1 MKILSIFNNKGGV
14 GKTTLTYH
22 LGHILAEMDKK
33 VLMIDLD
40 PQCNLSI
47 YSILEQEIGAIWEK
61 ENDFIKD
68 FKAAKE
74 KMGEIAFQKLISEP
88 RSIHFLLS
96 PTEQGESDLETLP
109 PPYSLT
115 DGTISGKLDLIVGRL
130 SVNTYESII
139 SERWSKAMLSD
150 PLALRTIFK
159 IRNIAQEYSKKNDYD
174 FVLIDTSPSLGTLN
188 KAIISTVDGFFIPC
202 LPDLFSLYGIRN
214 IGEALDIWKKE
225 FDVMRLLLKN
235 GKKEIY
241 DFPFVKFLGYTIFN
255 AKKYTGVNDLDLA
268 KGNYYYAQLI
278 AESIQKYIAKDIAIS
293 KNVDKNIGSK
303 SIMYTHNTHPN
314 FAQRLKTPIWNLG
327 KCDFDAYVKKYPE
340 EAEDINK
347 YKQTMP
353 LQKDALEE
361 IRKGYETFAKDLL
374 ERIELLDRP
383 VTHG

>member
-22 LGHILAEMDKK
+22 LGHILAEMGKR

-47 YSILEQEIGAIWEK
+47 YSILEDEIGNIWEK

-68 FKAAKE
+68 FKAAKL
-74 KMGEIAFQKLISEP
+74 KAGEAAFEEMIHEP

-96 PTEQGESDLETLP
+96 PTEQGESDIEILP
-109 PPYSLT
+109 PPYPLT
-115 DGTISGKLDLIVGRL
+115 DNTISGKLDLIVGRL

-159 IRNIAQEYSKKNDYD
+159 IRNIAQEYNQQNNYD

-188 KAIISTVDGFFIPC
+188 KVIISTVDGFFIPC

-235 GKKEIY
+235 GKKEMY

-255 AKKYTGVNDLDLA
+255 AKKYTGANDLDLA
-268 KGNYYYAQLI
+268 KGNYYYAQQI
-278 AESIQKYIAKDIAIS
+278 AESIQKDIAKDITIGED
-293 KNVDKNIGSK
+293 VDKNIGDK
-303 SIMYTHNTHPN
+303 SIMHTHNIHPN

-327 KCDFDAYVKKYPE
+327 SCNFEAYVEKYPE
-340 EAEDINK
+340 EADDIK
-347 YKQTMP
+347 SYKQTMP
-353 LQKDALEE
+353 LQKAPFEQ
-361 IRKGYETFAKDLL
+361 IKQGYEIFANDLL
-374 ERIELLDRP
+374 ERVKLL
-383 VTHG
+383 

>member
-1 MKILSIFNNKGGV
+1 MKVLSIFNNKGGV

-22 LGHILAEMDKK
+22 LGHILAEMGKK

-47 YSILEQEIGAIWEK
+47 YSILEQEIGNIWEK

-74 KMGEIAFQKLISEP
+74 KIGDAAFQELIKEP

-96 PTEQGESDLETLP
+96 PTEQGESDIEILP
-109 PPYSLT
+109 PPYQLT
-115 DGTISGKLDLIVGRL
+115 DNTIEGKLDLIVGRL

-159 IRNIAQEYSKKNDYD
+159 VRNLAQEYSKINDYD

-188 KAIISTVDGFFIPC
+188 KIIISTVDGFFIPC

-235 GKKEIY
+235 GKKELY

-268 KGNYYYAQLI
+268 KGNYYYAKKI
-278 AESIQKYIAKDIAIS
+278 AESIQNDIATGITIS
-293 KNVDKNIGSK
+293 EIVNENIGGK
-303 SIMYTHNTHPN
+303 SIMHTHNTHPN
-314 FAQRLKTPIWNLG
+314 FAQRLKTPIWKLI
-327 KCDFDAYVKKYPE
+327 DYPFDTYIENFPE
-340 EAEDINK
+340 EAEDIKK

-353 LQKDALEE
+353 LKKEELEQ
-361 IRKGYETFAKDLL
+361 IKQGYETFAEDLL
-374 ERIELLDRP
+374 ERVKLLDKQ
-383 VTHG
+383 HG

>member
-22 LGHILAEMDKK
+22 LGHILAEMGKK

-47 YSILEQEIGAIWEK
+47 YSIAENQIGNIWEK
-61 ENDFIKD
+61 EDDFIKD
-68 FKAAKE
+68 FKVAKE
-74 KMGEIAFQKLISEP
+74 KIGEPDFQKLIHEP
-88 RSIHFLLS
+88 RSSHFLLS
-96 PTEQGESDLETLP
+96 PTEQGESDIETLP
-109 PPYSLT
+109 PPYKLT
-115 DGTISGKLDLIVGRL
+115 DDSISGKLDLIVGRL

-159 IRNIAQEYSKKNDYD
+159 IRNIAQEYSKINGYD

-188 KAIISTVDGFFIPC
+188 KVIISTVDGFFIPC

-214 IGEALDIWKKE
+214 IGEALTIWKKE
-225 FDVMRLLLKN
+225 FELMRLLLKN

-268 KGNYYYAQLI
+268 KGNYYYAQQI
-278 AESIQKYIAKDIAIS
+278 AQSIQKDIAKDIAIS
-293 KNVDKNIGSK
+293 ENVNENIGGK
-303 SIMYTHNTHPN
+303 SIMHTHNTHPN

-327 KCDFDAYVKKYPE
+327 KCDFDTYVDKYPE
-340 EAEDINK
+340 EAEDIKN

-353 LQKDALEE
+353 LKIEELEL
-361 IRKGYETFAKDLL
+361 IKQGYETFANDLL
-374 ERIELLDRP
+374 ERIKLL
-383 VTHG
+383 